1 MKQLTKEDLLL
12 KNIKRIH
19 MIGIGGSGMFPLAQ
33 ILHSKGYKLSGSDNN
48 ESDILAKVRK
58 LGIPVS
64 MGHNPKN
71 IGDAELVVY
80 SAAIMKNNPELVAA
94 SERGIPT
101 LERSFLLGYVTR
113 MFDNVTGVCGTHG
126 KTTVTSMITQILM
139 ESDKDPSAVIGGYLK
154 AIEGYG
160 RAGKSDIMVC
170 ESCEFV
176 DTFLKLSPDTALIL
190 NIDCDHLDYF
200 KTMDNMKSSF
210 RRFASMAKKV
220 IYNGDDENTRE
231 TVRDLTSDI
240 ITFGWSEN
248 NDYYPQ
254 NIIIHKGI
262 RVEFDLMYRKEKLCN
277 VELSVPGRHN
287 ILNAVAAAAAA
298 IDLGA
303 DINGVICGLRN
314 FKGAGRRFEILAE
327 KNGIVFAD
335 DYAHHPAE
343 LEVTLST
350 AKAMGFKKVWAVFQ
364 PFTYSRTSML
374 LNEFAAALRIP
385 DRVVMSKIMG
395 SREINTYNIH
405 TSDLAVLIPGAVWF
419 NEFEEIADYVVN
431 NAEPGDLV
439 ITLGCGDI
447 YKAARM
453 MIAKYDE

>member
-48 ESDILAKVRK
+48 ESDILAKVRR

-64 MGHNPKN
+64 MGHNPEN

-80 SAAIMKNNPELVAA
+80 SAAIMKDNPELVAA

-139 ESDKDPSAVIGGYLK
+139 ESDKDPSAVIGGYLR
-154 AIEGYG
+154 AIDGYG
-160 RAGKSDIMVC
+160 RAGNSDIMVC

-176 DTFLKLSPDTALIL
+176 DTFLKLSPDTALLL

-200 KTMDNMKSSF
+200 KTMDNMKRSF
-210 RRFASMAKKV
+210 RRFASMAEKV
-220 IYNGDDENTRE
+220 IFNGDDENTCE
-231 TVRDLTSDI
+231 TVKDLSSDI

-262 RVEFDLMYRKEKLCN
+262 RVEFDLMHRKEKLCK

-287 ILNAVAAAAAA
+287 VLNAVAAAAAA

-303 DINGVICGLRN
+303 DINSVVSGLRN

-350 AKAMGFKKVWAVFQ
+350 AMEMGFKKVWAVFQ

-395 SREINTYNIH
+395 SREINTYNIY
-405 TSDLAVLIPGAVWF
+405 TSDLAALIPGAVWF
-419 NEFEEIADYVVN
+419 NEFEEIADYVVK

-447 YKAARM
+447 YKAARI
-453 MIAKYDE
+453 MISKYDE